1 MKFEEAMKL
10 LNEGKKISEYSCDV
24 TTYLIKESD
33 GRIHEYNFGG
43 NLETLSPSL
52 YEQKKDSNAW
62 YVVSEKFI
70 KNFRKA
76 LDYLKQHG
84 WYQNTDTLLLKSY
97 KLGFIS
103 NYISAAIDLINLDC
117 SLTLINIERY
127 NAMYDIFPIDKIE
140 DEDSVYD
147 VKLSFNET
155 KKDFE
160 FVRDLLY
167 SDETRRVEK
176 QDEDMC
182 GDAEDKD
189 IGCTNH
195 CCGDCAEATYSSREY
210 YELKKEIV
218 EKDHEIWKLK
228 RTIEALEY
236 LIYNCI
242 PKDDRRKY

>member
-1 MKFEEAMKL
+1 MKFEEAIKF
-10 LNEGKKISEYSCDV
+10 LNEGKKISEYSDNV

-43 NLETLSPSL
+43 NLETFSPSL
-52 YEQKKDSNAW
+52 QEKKRDSNAW

-103 NYISAAIDLINLDC
+103 NYISAAIDLNHLSC
-117 SLTLINIERY
+117 SLSLIDIDNY
-127 NAMYDIFPIDKIE
+127 DAMYDIFPIDKIE
-140 DEDSVYD
+140 DEASVYD
-147 VKLSFNET
+147 VKLAFNET

-167 SDETRRVEK
+167 SYQTLRVEK
-176 QDEDMC
+176 QDEDWV
-182 GDAEDKD
+182 
-189 IGCTNH
+189 
-195 CCGDCAEATYSSREY
+195 
-210 YELKKEIV
+210 KEEV
-218 EKDHEIWKLK
+218 NKLN
-228 RTIEALEY
+228 I
-236 LIYNCI
+236 
-242 PKDDRRKY
+242 